1 MACSV
6 FNITRQTHYKAV
18 KALEKEKLSE
28 ELILD
33 WVKEKRKINKSE
45 GGRKLF
51 YRFDNELKGI
61 TKIGRDKFFT
71 LLRNNDLLIKR
82 KKSFTR
88 TTDSNHPFRKYTN
101 QIKDLTITRKNQV
114 WVSDI
119 TYIRTEEG
127 FRYLSLITDLYSRKI
142 VGYKLSNSLSIEGC
156 MDALKGALKL
166 WEGTEPLIHH
176 SDRGVQY
183 CCKEYTELLINKG
196 IAISMTEVDHCYE
209 NACAERVNGIL
220 KQEYGLDATFNNEQ
234 QALKAVKEAINL
246 YNSYRLHT
254 SLGYK
259 TPDSVY
265 FAEIA

>member
-1 MACSV
+1 M
-6 FNITRQTHYKAV
+6 FKITRQAHYKAV
-18 KALEKEKLSE
+18 KALEKKGFSE

-33 WVKEKRKINKSE
+33 WVKEKRKVNKSE

-88 TTDSNHPFRKYTN
+88 TTDSNHSYWKYKN
-101 QIKDLTITRKNQV
+101 QVRGLSITRKNQV
-114 WVSDI
+114 WASDI

-156 MDALKGALKL
+156 MEALKGALKL
-166 WEGTEPLIHH
+166 WDSTEPLIHH

-183 CCKEYTELLINKG
+183 CCKEYTGLLIKKG
-196 IAISMTEVDHCYE
+196 ITISMTEENHCYE

-220 KQEYGLDATFNNEQ
+220 KQEYGLDDTFKNEK
-234 QALKAVKEAINL
+234 QALKAVKEAIL
-246 YNSYRLHT
+246 IYNGNRLHT
-254 SLGYK
+254 SLGFK

-265 FAEIA
+265 FAESA

>member
-1 MACSV
+1 M
-6 FNITRQTHYKAV
+6 FKITRQAHYKAV
-18 KALEKEKLSE
+18 KALEKEGLSE

-33 WVKEKRKINKSE
+33 WVKEKRKVNKSE

-51 YRFDNELKGI
+51 CRFDNELKGI
-61 TKIGRDKFFT
+61 AKIGRDKFFT

-82 KKSFTR
+82 KKSFSR
-88 TTDSNHPFRKYTN
+88 TTDSNHSYWKYKN
-101 QIKDLTITRKNQV
+101 QVRGLSITRKNQV
-114 WVSDI
+114 WASDI

-156 MDALKGALKL
+156 MEALKRALKL
-166 WEGTEPLIHH
+166 WDNTEPLIHH

-183 CCKEYTELLINKG
+183 CCKEYTGLLIKKG
-196 IAISMTEVDHCYE
+196 ITISMTEENHCYE

-220 KQEYGLDATFNNEQ
+220 KQEYGLDDTFKNEQ
-234 QALKAVKEAINL
+234 QALRAVKEAIL
-246 YNSYRLHT
+246 IYNSNRLHT
-254 SLGYK
+254 SLGFK

-265 FAEIA
+265 FSESA

>member
-1 MACSV
+1 M
-6 FNITRQTHYKAV
+6 FKITRQAHYKAV
-18 KALEKEKLSE
+18 KALEKKGLSE

-45 GGRKLF
+45 GGRKLLC
-51 YRFDNELKGI
+51 RFDNELKGI

-88 TTDSNHPFRKYTN
+88 TTDSNHSYWKYKN
-101 QIKDLTITRKNQV
+101 QVRGLSITRKNQV
-114 WVSDI
+114 WASDI

-156 MDALKGALKL
+156 MEALKGALKL
-166 WEGTEPLIHH
+166 WDSTEPLIHH

-183 CCKEYTELLINKG
+183 CCKEYTGLLIKNR
-196 IAISMTEVDHCYE
+196 ITISMTEENHCYE

-220 KQEYGLDATFNNEQ
+220 KQEYGLDDTFKNEK
-234 QALKAVKEAINL
+234 QALKAVKEAIL
-246 YNSYRLHT
+246 IYNGNRLHT
-254 SLGYK
+254 SLGFK

-265 FAEIA
+265 FAKSA

>member
-1 MACSV
+1 M
-6 FNITRQTHYKAV
+6 FNITRQAHYKAV
-18 KALEKEKLSE
+18 KALEKEELSE

-33 WVKEKRKINKSE
+33 WVKEKRKVNKSE

-51 YRFDNELKGI
+51 CRFDNELKGI
-61 TKIGRDKFFT
+61 AKIGRDKFFT

-88 TTDSNHPFRKYTN
+88 TTDSNHSYWKYKN
-101 QIKDLTITRKNQV
+101 QVRGLSITRKNQV
-114 WVSDI
+114 WASDI

-156 MDALKGALKL
+156 MEALKRALKL
-166 WEGTEPLIHH
+166 WDGTEPLIHH

-183 CCKEYTELLINKG
+183 CCKEYTGLLIKKG
-196 IAISMTEVDHCYE
+196 ITISMTEENHCYE

-220 KQEYGLDATFNNEQ
+220 KQEYGLDDTFKNEQ
-234 QALKAVKEAINL
+234 QALRAVKEAIL
-246 YNSYRLHT
+246 IYNSNRLHT
-254 SLGYK
+254 SLGFK

-265 FAEIA
+265 FAESA

>member
-1 MACSV
+1 V
-6 FNITRQTHYKAV
+6 FNITRPTHYKAV
-18 KALEKEKLSE
+18 KALEYE
-28 ELILD
+28 EFSNAIIL
-33 WVKEKRKINKSE
+33 EMIQECRRINKFE

-51 YRFDNELKGI
+51 FRLKDEINRI
-61 TKIGRDKFFT
+61 TKMGRDKFFT
-71 LLRNNDLLIKR
+71 LLRDNKLLIER

-119 TYIRTEEG
+119 TYIRTAKS

-156 MDALKGALKL
+156 IDALKGALKL
-166 WEGTEPLIHH
+166 WKGTEPLIHH

-196 IAISMTEVDHCYE
+196 ISISMTEVDHCYE

-259 TPDSVY
+259 TPDSMY
-265 FAEIA
+265 FAEVA

>member
-1 MACSV
+1 M
-6 FNITRQTHYKAV
+6 FKITRQAHYKAV
-18 KALEKEKLSE
+18 KSLEKEGLSE

-33 WVKEKRKINKSE
+33 WVKEKRKVNKSE

-51 YRFDNELKGI
+51 CRFDNELKGI

-88 TTDSNHPFRKYTN
+88 TTDSNHSYWKYKN
-101 QIKDLTITRKNQV
+101 QVRGLSITRKNQV
-114 WVSDI
+114 WASDI

-142 VGYKLSNSLSIEGC
+142 VGYKLSNS
-156 MDALKGALKL
+156 
-166 WEGTEPLIHH
+166 TEPLIHH

-183 CCKEYTELLINKG
+183 CCKEYTGLLIKKG
-196 IAISMTEVDHCYE
+196 ITISMTEENHCYE

-220 KQEYGLDATFNNEQ
+220 KQEYGLDDTFKNEK
-234 QALKAVKEAINL
+234 QALKAVKEAIL
-246 YNSYRLHT
+246 IYNGNRLHT
-254 SLGYK
+254 SLGFK

-265 FAEIA
+265 FAESA